1 MTEDRQSL
9 IIPLE
14 ENCTHRIRA
23 WEQETYEP
31 CNKYPEALRY
41 ETNAGEYVRSKSE
54 VIIANLLHMEAD
66 QLLYKYPNIRFV
78 ENPIYNEANNISSA
92 VCVRYLLQNAYVL
105 EADLLLRN
113 KKLIRKYEYETN
125 FLSIP
130 VESTDDWCF
139 ATDHNGVI
147 TEEKVGG
154 TDCHQM
160 VGISYWSEADG
171 IKLANDLNEVY
182 LSQGGKERYWEQVP
196 LVYKKENYQVHVRE
210 CKAEDITEID
220 TFNELKAIDNRYV
233 TG

>member
-1 MTEDRQSL
+1 M
-9 IIPLE
+9 
-14 ENCTHRIRA
+14 
-23 WEQETYEP
+23 
-31 CNKYPEALRY
+31 
-41 ETNAGEYVRSKSE
+41 
-54 VIIANLLHMEAD
+54 
-66 QLLYKYPNIRFV
+66 
-78 ENPIYNEANNISSA
+78 
-92 VCVRYLLQNAYVL
+92 

-147 TEEKVGG
+147 TEEKVSG

-210 CKAEDITEID
+210 CIAEDITEID

>member
-1 MTEDRQSL
+1 M
-9 IIPLE
+9 
-14 ENCTHRIRA
+14 
-23 WEQETYEP
+23 
-31 CNKYPEALRY
+31 
-41 ETNAGEYVRSKSE
+41 
-54 VIIANLLHMEAD
+54 
-66 QLLYKYPNIRFV
+66 
-78 ENPIYNEANNISSA
+78 
-92 VCVRYLLQNAYVL
+92 

-182 LSQGGKERYWEQVP
+182 LSQVEKSAIGSRCRLFIKR
-196 LVYKKENYQVHVRE
+196 K
-210 CKAEDITEID
+210 ITKCMFVNVLQRILQRLIHL
-220 TFNELKAIDNRYV
+220 TNLKAIDNRYV